1 MVHLTLT
8 IALSHAISFLTKPL
22 VGSVAPKTVDLLR
35 QQLEIK
41 LREEFATTWFPE
53 QPQRGSNMRC
63 MTLSPARLPPRAL
76 LAACFAARFPWSQW
90 MEALGK
96 VEFVLYVD
104 PGSVS
109 VLRRGD
115 KAHRIVW
122 SSSTHSGAYDL
133 KHDDDDIEEVF
144 DIINRK
150 VIVSDAWL
158 SPTQPSFPGIAAA
171 AAAAS
176 AAPNSSRLDTA
187 FIKSRSAS
195 RLSSNSTGS
204 DDGAYDSDSFSA
216 PPSLVESASISSV
229 SSRAA
234 SPAPGSSSRS
244 SGKYVPPAR
253 RGAASGSKP
262 TSRRSPPAPA
272 PVPRPSS
279 GSGSNDES
287 WRTQREEAVVVDPSK
302 AKLTVYAG
310 KTTVMSG
317 GVMLSAMVGRR

>member
-22 VGSVAPKTVDLLR
+22 VASVAVKTVDLLR
-35 QQLEIK
+35 QQLEVK
-41 LREEFATTWFPE
+41 LREEFASTWHPD
-53 QPQRGSNMRC
+53 QPQRGSNARC

-90 MEALGK
+90 MQALGN
-96 VEFVLYVD
+96 VEFTLYID

-109 VLRRGD
+109 LLRRGE

-122 SSSTHSGAYDL
+122 SSSTHSGAYDA
-133 KHDDDDIEEVF
+133 KRDDDELEEVL

-150 VIVSDAWL
+150 VIVSDSWL
-158 SPTQPSFPGIAAA
+158 SPTSPTFPKTAVPATAMAAA
-171 AAAAS
+171 
-176 AAPNSSRLDTA
+176 SRLDTA
-187 FIKSRSAS
+187 FIRSRCAS
-195 RLSSNSTGS
+195 RLSHSSGS
-204 DDGAYDSDSFSA
+204 DDGAYDSDAFSA
-216 PPSLVESASISSV
+216 PPSLVGSASMSSV
-229 SSRAA
+229 SSRAG

-253 RGAASGSKP
+253 RGVAFP
-262 TSRRSPPAPA
+262 TQQSSRTP
-272 PVPRPSS
+272 PRPQVAKRNSS
-279 GSGSNDES
+279 GSSSDEAVL
-287 WRTQREEAVVVDPSK
+287 RTPREENVVVDPSK

-317 GVMLSAMVGRR
+317 GVMMGRRA